1 MALKISLVCTV
12 RDEADN
18 ITQLLESMIGQ
29 SRPADE
35 IVINDC
41 NSHDDTA
48 LIVQSYIDV
57 GYPIRLVKGGYNIPS
72 GRNNAIF
79 HASGDIIAC
88 TDAGLL
94 LDRHWLRRIIA
105 PLSKEESD
113 VAGGFFRPLP
123 RSVFELALGNTN
135 YRDADEIDGAKFL
148 PFGKSVAFTKF
159 AWERVSG
166 YPEWATHCEDVLY
179 DLALQNAG
187 MRFVFVENAIVHFQP
202 RANLRQFARQYY
214 LYARGDAVA
223 GLWPRRHAIRYAVY
237 GGALVLASLGGLA
250 WLLLAICIGGYCLMP
265 CVRLWRRFGEGVN
278 GWQTVAAM
286 GLVPWLR
293 VVGDVAKM
301 VGYVAG
307 WVRLAQ
313 NPIIRREREDW
324 MKAHLAVAPSHSSAT
339 GD

>member
-1 MALKISLVCTV
+1 MAKKISLICTV

-29 SRPADE
+29 SWSADE

-41 NSHDDTA
+41 NSQDDTA

-79 HASGDIIAC
+79 HATGDIIAC

-94 LDRHWLRRIIA
+94 LDRHWLKRITT
-105 PLSKEESD
+105 PLISD
-113 VAGGFFRPLP
+113 EADVVGGFFRPLP

-135 YRDADEIDGAKFL
+135 YRDPDEIDGATFL
-148 PFGKSVAFTKF
+148 PFGKSVAFTKV
-159 AWERVSG
+159 AWETVSG

-179 DLALQNAG
+179 DLALKQAG
-187 MRFVFVENAIVHFQP
+187 MRFVFVENALVHFQP
-202 RANLRQFARQYY
+202 RSDVWQFARQYY
-214 LYARGDAVA
+214 FYARGDAVA

-237 GGALVLASLGGLA
+237 LWALALASLGGWA
-250 WLLLAICIGGYCLMP
+250 WLLLAIGMIAYSRMP
-265 CVRLWRRFGEGVN
+265 WVRLWRRYGEGVN

-307 WVRLAQ
+307 WIRLYR
-313 NPIIRREREDW
+313 NPIIRSDRDSW
-324 MKAHLAVAPSHSSAT
+324 MRAHMAVASSHPDAT
-339 GD
+339 VD

>member
-1 MALKISLVCTV
+1 MAKKISLVCTV

-29 SRPADE
+29 SWSADE

-41 NSHDDTA
+41 NSQDDTA

-79 HASGDIIAC
+79 HATGDIIAC

-94 LDRHWLRRIIA
+94 LDRHWLKRITT
-105 PLSKEESD
+105 PLISD
-113 VAGGFFRPLP
+113 EADVVGGFFRPLP

-135 YRDADEIDGAKFL
+135 YRDPDEIDGATFL
-148 PFGKSVAFTKF
+148 PFGKSVAFTKV
-159 AWERVSG
+159 AWETVSG

-179 DLALQNAG
+179 DLALKQAG
-187 MRFVFVENAIVHFQP
+187 MRFVFVENALVHFQP
-202 RANLRQFARQYY
+202 RSDVWQFARQYY
-214 LYARGDAVA
+214 FYARGDAVA

-237 GGALVLASLGGLA
+237 LWALALASLGGWA
-250 WLLLAICIGGYCLMP
+250 WLLLAIGMIAYSRMP
-265 CVRLWRRFGEGVN
+265 WVRLGRRFGEGVN

-307 WVRLAQ
+307 WIRLYR
-313 NPIIRREREDW
+313 NPIIRSDRDSW
-324 MKAHLAVAPSHSSAT
+324 MRAHMAVASSHPDAT
-339 GD
+339 VD

>member
-1 MALKISLVCTV
+1 MAKKISLVCTV

-29 SRPADE
+29 SWSADE

-41 NSHDDTA
+41 NSQDDTA

-79 HASGDIIAC
+79 HATGDIIAC

-94 LDRHWLRRIIA
+94 LDRHWLKRITT
-105 PLSKEESD
+105 PLISD
-113 VAGGFFRPLP
+113 EADVVGGFFRPLP

-135 YRDADEIDGAKFL
+135 YRDPDEIDGATFL
-148 PFGKSVAFTKF
+148 PFGKSVAFTKT
-159 AWERVSG
+159 AWEAVSG

-179 DLALQNAG
+179 DLALKQAG
-187 MRFVFVENAIVHFQP
+187 MRFVFVENALVHFQP
-202 RANLRQFARQYY
+202 RSDLWQFARQYY
-214 LYARGDAVA
+214 FYARGDAVA

-237 GGALVLASLGGLA
+237 LWALVLASIGGWS
-250 WLLLAICIGGYCLMP
+250 WLVLAIGMIAYSRMP
-265 CVRLWRRFGEGVN
+265 WMRLWRRFGEGVN
-278 GWQTVAAM
+278 GWQIVAAM

-307 WVRLAQ
+307 WVRLYR
-313 NPIIRREREDW
+313 NPIIRSDRDEW
-324 MKAHLAVAPSHSSAT
+324 MRAHMAVAPSHPDAT
-339 GD
+339 VD

>member
-1 MALKISLVCTV
+1 MAKKISLVCTV

-29 SRPADE
+29 SWSADE

-41 NSHDDTA
+41 NSQDDTA

-79 HASGDIIAC
+79 HATGDIIAC

-94 LDRHWLRRIIA
+94 LDRHWLKRITT
-105 PLSKEESD
+105 PLISD
-113 VAGGFFRPLP
+113 EADVVGGFFRPLP

-135 YRDADEIDGAKFL
+135 YRDPDEIDGATFL
-148 PFGKSVAFTKF
+148 PFGKSVAFTKV
-159 AWERVSG
+159 AWETVSG

-179 DLALQNAG
+179 DLALKQAG
-187 MRFVFVENAIVHFQP
+187 MRFVFVENALVHFQP
-202 RANLRQFARQYY
+202 RSDLWQFARQYY
-214 LYARGDAVA
+214 FYARGDAVA

-237 GGALVLASLGGLA
+237 LWALALASLGGWA
-250 WLLLAICIGGYCLMP
+250 WLLLAIGMIAYSRMP
-265 CVRLWRRFGEGVN
+265 WVRLWRRYGEGVN

-307 WVRLAQ
+307 WVRLYR
-313 NPIIRREREDW
+313 NPIIRSDRDGWIR
-324 MKAHLAVAPSHSSAT
+324 AHMAVASSHPDAT
-339 GD
+339 AD

>member
-1 MALKISLVCTV
+1 MAKKISLVCTV

-29 SRPADE
+29 SWSADE

-41 NSHDDTA
+41 NSQDDTA

-79 HASGDIIAC
+79 HATGDIIAC

-94 LDRHWLRRIIA
+94 LDRHWLKRITT
-105 PLSKEESD
+105 PLISD
-113 VAGGFFRPLP
+113 EADVVGGFFRPLP

-135 YRDADEIDGAKFL
+135 YRDPDEIDGATFL
-148 PFGKSVAFTKF
+148 PFGKSVAFTKV
-159 AWERVSG
+159 AWETVSG

-179 DLALQNAG
+179 DLALKQAG
-187 MRFVFVENAIVHFQP
+187 MRFVFVENALVHFQP
-202 RANLRQFARQYY
+202 RSDVWQFARQYY
-214 LYARGDAVA
+214 FYARGDAVA

-237 GGALVLASLGGLA
+237 LWALALASLGGWA
-250 WLLLAICIGGYCLMP
+250 WLLLAIGMIAYSRMP
-265 CVRLWRRFGEGVN
+265 WVRLWRRYGEGVN

-307 WVRLAQ
+307 WIRLYR
-313 NPIIRREREDW
+313 NPIIRSDRDEW
-324 MKAHLAVAPSHSSAT
+324 MRAHMAVASSYPDAT
-339 GD
+339 AD